1 MGKKGMTRGRPASTR
16 ARAGQDD
23 GETTPGQEEHIPEF
37 MDDDM
42 DDDVAQFDDA
52 GEAGQ
57 PPGREPRQPP
67 GGRGLFFRPVGTLGE
82 GGVIDPPQLAS
93 RDVSAVR
100 TATVL
105 ENHQSPFLVG
115 IRAGRWGMAIA
126 DSQARHRAA
135 GSTTTTVTTYYNC
148 DCNCPQLAGFR
159 TDVFLWGLW
168 AS

>member
-23 GETTPGQEEHIPEF
+23 GETTPGHEDPEF

-42 DDDVAQFDDA
+42 DDDVAHFDDA

-126 DSQARHRAA
+126 DSQACHRAA
-135 GSTTTTVTTYYNC
+135 GSTTTTVTTYYNR
-148 DCNCPQLAGFR
+148 DCNYNCPQLAGFR

>member
-1 MGKKGMTRGRPASTR
+1 MTRGRPASTR
-16 ARAGQDD
+16 ARAGQDE
-23 GETTPGQEEHIPEF
+23 GETTPGHEEHIPEF

-135 GSTTTTVTTYYNC
+135 GSTTTTATTYYNC
-148 DCNCPQLAGFR
+148 DCNYNCPPTCGVS
-159 TDVFLWGLW
+159 D
-168 AS
+168 